1 MTKNLG
7 SVDRIF
13 RTILGIVLL
22 GAPFISG
29 FAMFSSN
36 TFTAI
41 SVIAGI
47 IMLATASIRFCP
59 LYRIFGLRTCKL

>member
-29 FAMFSSN
+29 LAMFSSN
-36 TFTAI
+36 TLTTI